1 MRRAGGGIVPAVWRY
16 VALIGLNALVIGAW
30 IGFAVGLFVVMGT
43 LSSVVGTLVVPRGI
57 NSRISRTVDRAL
69 DALFLRLARRVRAFE
84 RRDRIFAWQSPLS
97 LLVRLAAW
105 LGLLVAGFALLL
117 LPSVN
122 GSMGQ
127 AFSDAGSSMFT
138 LGYAA
143 ATGSGSTALGV
154 LGSVHRPSRCRLAGR
169 LPANPLRDVQSA

>member
-1 MRRAGGGIVPAVWRY
+1 MARLRCGLIRRDGHLVECRGNSCRAARY
-16 VALIGLNALVIGAW
+16 QLRV
-30 IGFAVGLFVVMGT
+30 
-43 LSSVVGTLVVPRGI
+43 
-57 NSRISRTVDRAL
+57 SRTVDRAL
-69 DALFLRLARRVRAFE
+69 DAGFLQLARFVRSFE
-84 RRDRIFAWQSPLS
+84 RHDRILAWQSPLS